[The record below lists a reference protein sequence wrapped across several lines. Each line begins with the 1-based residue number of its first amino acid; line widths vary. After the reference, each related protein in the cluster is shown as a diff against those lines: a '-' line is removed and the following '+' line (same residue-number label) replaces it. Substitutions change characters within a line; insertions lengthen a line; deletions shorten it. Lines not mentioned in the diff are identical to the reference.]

1 MSASCWPQVEALQG
15 RTLQTV
21 ARHKAFTVDRITY
34 AHVELTV
41 HDGGRTRILCRKDL
55 EPFYDQL
62 VRHGV
67 LTVRELK
74 TVYTFNISLAAALLA
89 ALPSVT
95 ATPQPITLHY
105 KP

>member
-1 MSASCWPQVEALQG
+1 MPASCWPQIAALQG

-21 ARHKAFTVDRITY
+21 ARRKVFTVALVSH

-41 HDGGRTRILCRKDL
+41 HDGGRTRILYRKDL
-55 EPFYDQL
+55 EPFYERL

-67 LTVRELK
+67 LTIAEVK
-74 TVYTFNISLAAALLA
+74 TVCKFNSSLAAALLG
-89 ALPSVT
+89 ALPGVT
-95 ATPQPITLHY
+95 ARPQPITLHY